1 MGFSSFQILSSGFGL
16 YLCFVS
22 LFVDDSFDVSLMGF
36 VY

>member
-22 LFVDDSFDVSLMGF
+22 LCVDSFDVSLMGF
-36 VY
+36 VD